1 MSKSERMRYLE
12 HIPSPFSLIDYA
24 ARLENI
30 LEKQPGG
37 AALTILKNLIQRDRT
52 ILYEMIAR
60 FVPMGTTAEIIA
72 FLQAFIAEEKD
83 GDNTISEEG
92 EEAVEKIAYA
102 FLKKGSELMYAGA
115 YLDAAAIA
123 FAIII
128 AIEPELCLVY
138 DEGWTY
144 QMVIANAFEFL
155 TQISN
160 QHISTD
166 TFDSLL
172 QMANGF
178 YNGRR
183 QEDRYFDHKWED
195 AILIFKNRG
204 SHKS

>member
-1 MSKSERMRYLE
+1 MSKSERMRYSG
-12 HIPSPFSLIDYA
+12 HMPSPFSLIDYA

-37 AALTILKNLIQRDRT
+37 VALTTLKNLIQRDRT

-60 FVPMGTTAEIIA
+60 FVPMGTAEIVA
-72 FLQAFIAEEKD
+72 FLQAFIAEEKN
-83 GDNTISEEG
+83 GNNIISEEG
-92 EEAVEKIAYA
+92 ENAVEKIANA
-102 FLKKGSELMYAGA
+102 FLKRGSELVQARA
-115 YLDAAAIA
+115 YLDAAGIT
-123 FAIII
+123 FAITL

-144 QMVIANAFEFL
+144 QMVIANAFDFL

>member
-1 MSKSERMRYLE
+1 MRYFRST
-12 HIPSPFSLIDYA
+12 PSPFPLTDYA
-24 ARLENI
+24 TRLELI
-30 LEKQPGG
+30 MEAQPDGV
-37 AALTILKNLIQRDRT
+37 ALNTLKNLIQRERP
-52 ILYEMIAR
+52 ILYEMTAR
-60 FVPMGTTAEIIA
+60 FVPMGTTAEIVA
-72 FLQAFIAEEKD
+72 LLQAFIAEEKN
-83 GDNTISEEG
+83 GNNIISEEG
-92 EEAVEKIAYA
+92 ENAVEKIANA
-102 FLKKGSELMYAGA
+102 FLKRGSELVQARA
-115 YLDAAAIA
+115 YLDAAGIT
-123 FAIII
+123 FAIIL

-144 QMVIANAFEFL
+144 QMVIANAFDFL